1 MPTGC
6 AFDRIRNEENGVYV
20 LTYTP
25 DTALRPDTVAAS
37 AFSAGVGDRETN
49 IKNIIYYPDKNLIK
63 LMFSDKLY
71 LKRVDVDSAGLK
83 SMNDRDV
90 SINLSDYPHC
100 ETEAEYDGLS
110 IIGKGFYQNGEPIIS
125 LKDKI
130 NVEIRAWVSNTS
142 SGKQSGS
149 LYILSDGK
157 IISSRSFDIGAFS
170 ASELCFSI
178 KNHVFESSNIEFVF
192 GG

>member
-1 MPTGC
+1 MGC
-6 AFDRIRNEENGVYV
+6 VFDPVRNDESGVYV

-37 AFSAGVGDRETN
+37 AFSADIGDEAAD
-49 IKNIIYYPDKNLIK
+49 IKNVIYYPDKNRMK

-71 LKRVDVDSAGLK
+71 LKKVNVVSSGLK
-83 SMNDRDV
+83 SMNGNDV
-90 SINLSDYPHC
+90 KLDISDYPHC
-100 ETEAEYDGLS
+100 ETESQYDSLG

-125 LKDKI
+125 LQDKI
-130 NVEIRAWVSNTS
+130 NVEIRVWVSNTS
-142 SGKQSGS
+142 SEKQSGY
-149 LYILSDGK
+149 LHISDGGES
-157 IISSRSFDIGAFS
+157 ISSKRFDIGAFS